1 MRNIPEVKYIYNDKG
16 TKMANC
22 FILYMEDKRYF
33 FSYDTCMFYMKYER
47 DILYITKLCNY
58 RSVTTSKQ
66 MNSMFKALHIPYTA
80 KEYYEHNKGKV
91 IAVNLCK
98 RDE

>member
-1 MRNIPEVKYIYNDKG
+1 MRNIPEVRFIYNNNGK
-16 TKMANC
+16 KMANC

-33 FSYDTCMFYMKYER
+33 FSYETCMFSMQYER
-47 DILYITKLCNY
+47 NILYITKLCNY
-58 RSVTTSKQ
+58 HSVTTSKQ
-66 MNSMFKALHIPYTA
+66 MNNMFKALHIPFTA
-80 KEYYEHNKGKV
+80 KEYYDHNEEV